1 MYFKTSFMTTHEIIG
16 LGFQQA
22 NSIAVNEYVNGL
34 VKVQTENDNVTSV
47 FVTNIKVNSIKSIE
61 ELQYLCKRLNITA

>member
-1 MYFKTSFMTTHEIIG
+1 MTTHEIIS
-16 LGFQQA
+16 LGFQKA
-22 NSIAVNEYVNGL
+22 HSMAVNEYVNGL
-34 VKVQTENDNVTSV
+34 IKVQTEDNNVTSV

>member
-1 MYFKTSFMTTHEIIG
+1 MTTHEIIG

>member
-1 MYFKTSFMTTHEIIG
+1 MTTHEIIN

-34 VKVQTENDNVTSV
+34 VKVQTEDNNVTSV
-47 FVTNIKVNSIKSIE
+47 FVTNIKVNSIKSID

>member
-1 MYFKTSFMTTHEIIG
+1 MTTHEIIS
-16 LGFQQA
+16 LGFQKA

-34 VKVQTENDNVTSV
+34 VKVQMEDNSVTGV

-61 ELQYLCKRLNITA
+61 ELQYLCKRLKISA